1 MAKKAPKYEHQLCTR
16 EQRKDNICIGLDF
29 GLNEYVTED
38 EMKGTFFI
46 IKKLLFITILKDMA
60 KQSQTCY
67 SIQRRLEMPSQ
78 LFFLQFTE
86 ELRRLYQTYLPGIA
100 NWTIDTSD
108 TIANNIT
115 NSVYLTAEADELLD
129 TVDKGTIYI
138 IGYTGLCH
146 ARAVELNIPQRR
158 LPIKENVKFA
168 SRCVLTVPH
177 VYQLLLKRGQGQ
189 SWKEALK
196 STLSKKKIIDSDNE
210 E

>member
-1 MAKKAPKYEHQLCTR
+1 
-16 EQRKDNICIGLDF
+16 
-29 GLNEYVTED
+29 
-38 EMKGTFFI
+38 
-46 IKKLLFITILKDMA
+46 MA

-78 LFFLQFTE
+78 LFFLEFTE

-108 TIANNIT
+108 TIANNVT
-115 NSVYLTAEADELLD
+115 NAVYLTAEADELLD
-129 TVDKGTIYI
+129 TVDKGTMYI
-138 IGYTGLCH
+138 IGGIVDRNRLPGLCH